1 MALKLRPGF
10 RSSNVMCDINN
21 QYHIDA
27 LKVFF
32 FTFYQKIEVSA
43 IEDFYGT
50 ATDVQRSSESGY
62 ILFYQTRD
70 V

>member
-1 MALKLRPGF
+1 MTLKPKHF
-10 RSSNVMCDINN
+10 KSPNVVYDINDK
-21 QYHIDA
+21 YLIDA
-27 LKVFF
+27 FKVFF
-32 FTFYQKIEVSA
+32 FIFYQKIEVSA